1 MQQARKNIAVVF
13 GGMSSENEI
22 SVITGTMTANVAR
35 EKYEV
40 FPVFLSQ
47 GGRLYTGKALFDVSS
62 FRGGIEGKADEAL
75 FLNGKL
81 YSVRGK
87 KLKEIV
93 AIDCGINCC
102 HGTGGEDGL
111 IAALFSRAGIPN
123 ASPGIAGSALFM
135 DKSLTKLA
143 AKALGVK
150 SAPYMR
156 IGEAEYAKR
165 AAMALRCVEERLGY
179 PVIVKPARLGSSIG
193 VLVAE
198 NRGEL
203 VRAIQSAFEYD
214 TVVLAEKYL
223 AGSREINCAA
233 YKRGGEILLSECEEP
248 LTSHKILTFRDK
260 YIGGGK
266 ERAHIFPA
274 QIPEALSARVKGY
287 TKLLYRKF
295 DLRGV
300 VRADYLIYKG
310 EVYFNEMNTVP
321 GSLAYYLF
329 SDSLAGF
336 SGMLGELVE
345 QGIADSAAAK
355 RKRLLKNCGVLT
367 SIPSKGGKRGI

>member
-1 MQQARKNIAVVF
+1 M
-13 GGMSSENEI
+13 
-22 SVITGTMTANVAR
+22 
-35 EKYEV
+35 
-40 FPVFLSQ
+40 
-47 GGRLYTGKALFDVSS
+47 
-62 FRGGIEGKADEAL
+62 
-75 FLNGKL
+75 
-81 YSVRGK
+81 
-87 KLKEIV
+87 
-93 AIDCGINCC
+93 
-102 HGTGGEDGL
+102 
-111 IAALFSRAGIPN
+111 
-123 ASPGIAGSALFM
+123 
-135 DKSLTKLA
+135 
-143 AKALGVK
+143 
-150 SAPYMR
+150 
-156 IGEAEYAKR
+156 
-165 AAMALRCVEERLGY
+165 
-179 PVIVKPARLGSSIG
+179 
-193 VLVAE
+193 
-198 NRGEL
+198 
-203 VRAIQSAFEYD
+203 
-214 TVVLAEKYL
+214 AEKYL